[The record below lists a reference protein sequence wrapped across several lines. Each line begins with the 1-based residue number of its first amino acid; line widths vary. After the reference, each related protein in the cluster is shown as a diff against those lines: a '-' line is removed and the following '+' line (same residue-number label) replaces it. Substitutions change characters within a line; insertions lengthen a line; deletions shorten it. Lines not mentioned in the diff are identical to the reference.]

1 MVPLQGCS
9 ISFMY
14 QIEELFENNVRVN
27 GNKIL
32 SHNEEDIEASNQAQ
46 TEKIF
51 SDKWTEVEQ
60 YSNVE
65 KLYEFQFDWFLKL
78 YGFDSE
84 ESLKNY
90 LSNKKFIIDTGC
102 GLGYKAAWF
111 AKLAPQAIVIGI
123 DISDALDLAAKNF
136 SHLSNLYFLKGD
148 IAKTGLKTRSID
160 FVVCDQVIMHTEIPE
175 QTFAHL
181 SDITSIGGEFAC
193 YVYSKKALPRELIDD
208 YFRKATH
215 DISNDEMWKFSEQL
229 TELGKRLSELN
240 IEFESPEIPL
250 LGIKGGKYDIQR
262 FIYWNFLKC
271 FWRDDWGFD
280 LCKSTNYDWYAPS
293 NAKRFSK
300 EEFIKMITD
309 NHLEISFFHAEE
321 ACYSGRFLKK

>member
-1 MVPLQGCS
+1 MNTTLLQEVFIDPIRLKDNRIYVEQYLG
-9 ISFMY
+9 
-14 QIEELFENNVRVN
+14 VA
-27 GNKIL
+27 
-32 SHNEEDIEASNQAQ
+32 DNQAQ

-60 YSNVE
+60 YKNVE

-84 ESLKNY
+84 EALKKY
-90 LSNKKFIIDTGC
+90 LGTKKIIIDTGC
-102 GLGYKAAWF
+102 GLGYKAGWF

-136 SHLSNLYFLKGD
+136 SHLPNLYFLKGD
-148 IAKTGLKTRSID
+148 IASTGIKSNSID
-160 FVVCDQVIMHTEIPE
+160 FVVCDQVIMHTEVPE
-175 QTFAHL
+175 RTFAHL
-181 SDITSIGGEFAC
+181 SDITRKGYEFAC
-193 YVYSKKALPRELIDD
+193 YVYSKKALPRELVDD

-215 DISNDEMWKFSEQL
+215 TISNEEMWKFSEQL
-229 TELGKRLSELN
+229 TELGKRLSELKV
-240 IEFESPEIPL
+240 EFESPDIPL

-271 FWRDDWGFD
+271 FWREEWGFD

-293 NAKRFSK
+293 NAKRFS
-300 EEFIKMITD
+300 EQEFLDMISD
-309 NHLEISFFHAEE
+309 NHLSASFFHEEE
-321 ACYSGRFLKK
+321 ACYSGRFLKQ

>member
-1 MVPLQGCS
+1 MFQKLQD
-9 ISFMY
+9 
-14 QIEELFENNVRVN
+14 LFNSAIKANRNIIFPEGNN
-27 GNKIL
+27 
-32 SHNEEDIEASNQAQ
+32 DIEAENQAQ
-46 TEKIF
+46 TEQIF
-51 SDKWTEVEQ
+51 SDKWTAVEQ
-60 YSNVE
+60 YKNVE

-84 ESLKNY
+84 ETLKQY
-90 LSNKKFIIDTGC
+90 LSNKPLIMDTGC

-111 AKLAPQAIVIGI
+111 AQLAPKSIVLGI

-136 SHLSNLYFLKGD
+136 AHLPNLFFLKGD
-148 IAKTGLKTRSID
+148 IANTGLKPNCID
-160 FVVCDQVIMHTEIPE
+160 FVVCDQVIMHTEVPE
-175 QTFAHL
+175 KTFIHL
-181 SDITSIGGEFAC
+181 SEITKCGGEFAC
-193 YVYSKKALPRELIDD
+193 YVYSKKALPRELVDD

-215 DISNDEMWKFSEQL
+215 QITNEEMWQFSEQL
-229 TELGKRLSELN
+229 TELGKRLSALN
-240 IEFESPEIPL
+240 VEFDSPDIPL

-262 FIYWNFLKC
+262 FVYWNFLKC

-300 EEFIKMITD
+300 QEFLNMISD
-309 NHLEISFFHAEE
+309 NQLEISFFHEEE

>member
-1 MVPLQGCS
+1 MAELSVEHLFDIPVSLVGNFIRIQGENKK
-9 ISFMY
+9 
-14 QIEELFENNVRVN
+14 IE
-27 GNKIL
+27 
-32 SHNEEDIEASNQAQ
+32 DNQQQ
-46 TEKIF
+46 TQEIF

-60 YSNVE
+60 YKNVE

-78 YGFDSE
+78 YGFDSKE
-84 ESLKNY
+84 ELRAF
-90 LSNKKFIIDTGC
+90 LSSKKVIIDTGC

-111 AKLAPQAIVIGI
+111 AELSPKSKVIGI
-123 DISDALDLAAKNF
+123 DISDAVDLAAKNF
-136 SHLSNLYFLKGD
+136 SHFPNLYFLKGD
-148 IAKTGLKTRSID
+148 IANTGLRSNQID
-160 FVVCDQVIMHTEIPE
+160 FVVCDQVIMHTEFPE
-175 QTFAHL
+175 RTFAHL
-181 SDITSIGGEFAC
+181 SDITKQGGEFAC

-215 DISNDEMWKFSEQL
+215 DISNEEMWQFSEQL
-229 TELGKRLSELN
+229 TELGKRLSKLN
-240 IEFESPEIPL
+240 VSFESPEIPL

-271 FWRDDWGFD
+271 FWREDWGFD

-300 EEFIKMITD
+300 QEFLQMISE
-309 NHLEISFFHAEE
+309 NNLEINFFHEEE

>member
-1 MVPLQGCS
+1 
-9 ISFMY
+9 MY